1 MIAPTHIAFA
11 VAIGQLAGLNSLN
24 LNLLAAGALLPD
36 IDHPQSTV
44 GRLLSFLSVP
54 INKKFGH
61 RKVIHGFFL
70 WTGLALCGHIWEPAL
85 FLGLGALSHCF
96 IDCWNV
102 SGVQALEPF
111 SEQVCVIFRRSS
123 WRISTGSRKELF
135 VLLFLGMAV
144 GGAIYIGS
152 FGGIRAAV
160 GEMLGSYNIA
170 YERYLR
176 EGTNVCYLEGKLRT
190 ADGNIFED
198 KWLIIGREGSRGLAI
213 LADDKIL
220 HIPKDAHFLRARLR
234 VDENNKKWET
244 AEIKG
249 LAETLKPV
257 YVLKKGEWRKAK
269 AGSFVSGVII
279 GERIELDFEGDIWE
293 LVE

>member
-11 VAIGQLAGLNSLN
+11 LAIGQLAGVNPLDLK
-24 LNLLAAGALLPD
+24 LLAAGSLLPD
-36 IDHPQSTV
+36 LDHPQSAL
-44 GRLLSFLSVP
+44 GRIFFFLSIP
-54 INKKFGH
+54 LNKKFGH
-61 RKVIHGFFL
+61 RKVVHGFFV
-70 WTGLALCGHIWEPAL
+70 WTVLSMAGIFWKPAL

-111 SEQVCVIFRRSS
+111 SEKVCVLFNRS
-123 WRISTGSRKELF
+123 WRIVTGSRNELF
-135 VLLFLGMAV
+135 VLVIFGLFAWS
-144 GGAIYIGS
+144 GGYIGT
-152 FGGIRAAV
+152 FGGIKAAI
-160 GEMLGSYNIA
+160 GEIVGSYNIA
-170 YERYLR
+170 YERYLQ
-176 EGTNVCYLEGKLRT
+176 EGTNVCYFEGKLRM

-198 KWLIIGREGSRGLAI
+198 KLLIIGREGSRGLAI
-213 LADDKIL
+213 LADDEIL

-257 YVLKKGEWRKAK
+257 YVLKKGKWKKAK
-269 AGSFVSGVII
+269 VGSFVSGVII
-279 GERIELDFEGDIWE
+279 GEKIELDLEGDIWE

>member
-11 VAIGQLAGLNSLN
+11 LAIGQLAGINPLDLK
-24 LNLLAAGALLPD
+24 LLAAGSLLPD
-36 IDHPQSTV
+36 LDHPQSAL
-44 GRLLSFLSVP
+44 GRIFFFLSIP
-54 INKKFGH
+54 LNQKFGH
-61 RKVIHGFFL
+61 RKAVHGFFL
-70 WTGLALCGHIWEPAL
+70 WAVLSMCGILWEPAL

-111 SEQVCVIFRRSS
+111 SEKVCVLFNRS
-123 WRISTGSRKELF
+123 WRIVTGSRNEIVVMVIF
-135 VLLFLGMAV
+135 GSVAW
-144 GGAIYIGS
+144 GGGYIGT
-152 FGGIRAAV
+152 FGGIKAV
-160 GEMLGSYNIA
+160 IGEIIGSYNIA

-176 EGTNVCYLEGKLRT
+176 EGTKVCYLEGKLRT

-257 YVLKKGEWRKAK
+257 YILKKGKWRKAK
-269 AGSFVSGVII
+269 EGSFVSGVII
-279 GERIELDFEGDIWE
+279 GERIELDFEGDIWG

>member
-11 VAIGQLAGLNSLN
+11 LAIGQLAGVNSLD
-24 LNLLAAGALLPD
+24 LKLLAAGSLLPD
-36 IDHPQSTV
+36 LDHPQSAL
-44 GRLLSFLSVP
+44 GRIFFFLSIP
-54 INKKFGH
+54 LNKKFGH
-61 RKVIHGFFL
+61 RKAVHGFFV
-70 WTGLALCGHIWEPAL
+70 WGLLAMCGIVWEPAL

-111 SEQVCVIFRRSS
+111 SEKVCVLFNRG
-123 WRISTGSRKELF
+123 WRIVTGSRNELF
-135 VLLFLGMAV
+135 VLVIFGCVAW
-144 GGAIYIGS
+144 GGGYIGT
-152 FGGIRAAV
+152 FGGIKAV
-160 GEMLGSYNIA
+160 IGEIVGSYNIA

-176 EGTNVCYLEGKLRT
+176 EGTNVCYFEGKLRT

-213 LADDKIL
+213 LADDEIL
-220 HIPKDAHFLRARLR
+220 HIPKDAHFLRAKLR
-234 VDENNKKWET
+234 VEENKKWET

-249 LAETLKPV
+249 LAETLQPV
-257 YVLKKGEWRKAK
+257 YVLKKGKWRKAK

-279 GERIELDFEGDIWE
+279 GEKIELDFEGDIWG